1 MSSTQP
7 RILVVFGT
15 RPEVIK
21 LAPVIQALQGPEGPF
36 GSGALWLRP
45 AAPPG
50 ALGSGRAFGAEGAFG
65 SRTPRPH
72 GPGWSV
78 SLCNTGQHREL
89 VPPLLETFGLT
100 PEVELGVMNPG
111 QSLSMLTAR
120 LLDGLDPVL
129 DALRFDWVVV
139 QGDTTTAMV
148 AALAAYH
155 RGVPVAHVEA
165 GLRTYDL
172 GAPFPEEG
180 NRQLIARL
188 ASLHLAPTMR
198 SRDALLA
205 EGVAAERIVV
215 TGNTVVDAVR
225 WMGERL
231 PVDGSPPAG
240 APSEFIRFTGPRP
253 VVLITGHRRES
264 FEGGLAA
271 VCEGL
276 AELAKAYPGT
286 DFVYPV
292 HLNPSVQAAVRG
304 PLGNFNNVHLLDPV
318 DYPAAIWLLRRCEFV
333 ITDSGGLQEEAPEF
347 GKHVLVTRASTER
360 GEGIAAG
367 CAQLVGYD
375 REVLVAA
382 ARRLLDEPTR
392 VKIKNPYGDGKA
404 GLRCAAALRE
414 RLGLPGEPAPA
425 WES

>member
-21 LAPVIQALQGPEGPF
+21 LAPVIQALQGAAGP
-36 GSGALWLRP
+36 GSGA
-45 AAPPG
+45 
-50 ALGSGRAFGAEGAFG
+50 AEGG
-65 SRTPRPH
+65 SAGPRTPRAQT
-72 GPGWSV
+72 PGWSV
-78 SLCNTGQHREL
+78 SMCNTGQHREL

-155 RGVPVAHVEA
+155 RRVPVAHVEA

-188 ASLHLAPTMR
+188 ASLHLAPTLR
-198 SRDALLA
+198 SREALLV
-205 EGVAAERIVV
+205 EGVAADKIVV

-225 WMGERL
+225 WMSERL
-231 PVDGSPPAG
+231 PEDGSPPAG
-240 APSEFIRFTGPRP
+240 APSELIRFTGHRP

-264 FEGGLAA
+264 FGGGLAA

-304 PLGNFNNVHLLDPV
+304 PLGNFNNVHLLEPV
-318 DYPAAIWLLRRCEFV
+318 DYPAAIWLLRRCLFV

-347 GKHVLVTRASTER
+347 GKPVLVTRMSTER

-375 REVLVAA
+375 RELLVAS
-382 ARRLLDEPTR
+382 ARRLLDEPAR

-414 RLGLPGEPAPA
+414 RLGLGGAPVEPWQP
-425 WES
+425 

>member
-21 LAPVIQALQGPEGPF
+21 LAPVVQALQGPGYGEDWTV
-36 GSGALWLRP
+36 A
-45 AAPPG
+45 
-50 ALGSGRAFGAEGAFG
+50 
-65 SRTPRPH
+65 
-72 GPGWSV
+72 V
-78 SLCNTGQHREL
+78 CNTGQHREL
-89 VPPLLETFGLT
+89 VPPLLATFGLT

-139 QGDTTTAMV
+139 QGDTTTALV

-155 RGVPVAHVEA
+155 RGVAVAHVEA

-172 GAPFPEEG
+172 GAPFPEEA

-188 ASLHLAPTMR
+188 ASLHLAPTPR
-198 SRDALLA
+198 SRDALIR
-205 EGVAAERIVV
+205 EGVAADKIVV

-231 PVDGSPPAG
+231 PIDGSPPPS
-240 APSEFIRFTGPRP
+240 APSELIRFTGIRP
-253 VVLITGHRRES
+253 LVLITGHRRES
-264 FEGGLAA
+264 FGGGLAA
-271 VCEGL
+271 VCEGV
-276 AELAKAYPGT
+276 AELARAYPGT
-286 DFVYPV
+286 DFAYPV

-304 PLGNFNNVHLLDPV
+304 PLGSLPNVHLLDPV
-318 DYPAAIWLLRRCEFV
+318 DYPSAIWLLRRSLFV

-347 GKHVLVTRASTER
+347 GKPVLVTRVSTER
-360 GEGIAAG
+360 GEGIEAG
-367 CAQLVGYD
+367 CAELVGHD
-375 REVLVAA
+375 RERLVAA
-382 ARRLLDEPTR
+382 ARRFLEEPEMAPLTVR
-392 VKIKNPYGDGKA
+392 NPYGDGKA
-404 GLRCAAALRE
+404 GIRCAAALRE
-414 RLGLPGEPAPA
+414 RLGLPGEPEPP
-425 WES
+425 WVPGT

>member
-21 LAPVIQALQGPEGPF
+21 LAPVVQALQAPEF
-36 GSGALWLRP
+36 
-45 AAPPG
+45 
-50 ALGSGRAFGAEGAFG
+50 AED
-65 SRTPRPH
+65 
-72 GPGWSV
+72 WSV
-78 SLCNTGQHREL
+78 SACNTGQHREL

-139 QGDTTTAMV
+139 QGDTTTALV

-188 ASLHLAPTMR
+188 ASLHLAPTPR
-198 SRDALLA
+198 SREALLA
-205 EGVAAERIVV
+205 EGIAADKIVV

-231 PVDGSPPAG
+231 PADGSPPDS
-240 APSEFIRFTGPRP
+240 APSEFIRFTGHKPL
-253 VVLITGHRRES
+253 VLITGHRRES
-264 FEGGLAA
+264 FGGGLAA

-276 AELAKAYPGT
+276 AELARAYPGT

-292 HLNPSVQAAVRG
+292 HLNPNVQAAVRG
-304 PLGNFNNVHLLDPV
+304 PLGGLANVHLLEPV
-318 DYPAAIWLLRRCEFV
+318 DYPAAIWLLRRCMFV
-333 ITDSGGLQEEAPEF
+333 VTDSGGLQEEAPEF
-347 GKHVLVTRASTER
+347 GKPVLVTRATTER
-360 GEGIAAG
+360 GEGLTAG
-367 CAQLVGYD
+367 CAELIGHD
-375 REVLVAA
+375 RERLVAA
-382 ARRLLDEPTR
+382 ARRFLDAPERARLTLR
-392 VKIKNPYGDGKA
+392 NPYGDGRA
-404 GLRCAAALRE
+404 GRRCAAALRE
-414 RLGLPGEPAPA
+414 RLGLPHAPEPA
-425 WES
+425 WEP